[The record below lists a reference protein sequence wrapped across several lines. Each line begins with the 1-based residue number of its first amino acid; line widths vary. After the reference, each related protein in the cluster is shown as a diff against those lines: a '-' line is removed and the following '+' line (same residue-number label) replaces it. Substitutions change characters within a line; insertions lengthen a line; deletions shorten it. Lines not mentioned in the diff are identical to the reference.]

1 MSYKLIPLKKRD
13 ITEFKRLAQEA
24 FQKGF
29 EDEFGECKEVILPE
43 KDIEESLN
51 AEGAF
56 SYKIVENNE
65 IIAGVIVNINTE
77 TNHNH
82 LDILFTKVGIQS
94 KGIGMFIWNEIEKL
108 YFDTKV
114 WETVTPYFDKRNIH
128 FYVNKCGF
136 KIVEFYNPKH
146 IAEWNKN
153 ENPTGGMSNEV
164 GQYFLRFEKVMK

>member
-1 MSYKLIPLKKRD
+1 MSYKLIPLEKHD
-13 ITEFKRLAQEA
+13 ITEFKRLAQES

-29 EDEFGECKEVILPE
+29 EDEFGKSKEVILPD

-51 AEGAF
+51 GKGSF
-56 SYKIVENNE
+56 SYKVVKNSE

-108 YFDTKV
+108 YPDTKV
-114 WETVTPYFDKRNIH
+114 WETVTPYFEKRNIH

-136 KIVEFYNPKH
+136 KIVEFIDVVK
-146 IAEWNKN
+146 I
-153 ENPTGGMSNEV
+153 
-164 GQYFLRFEKVMK
+164 

>member
-1 MSYKLIPLKKRD
+1 MKIENLEKILENLNALEEYIDTLSLLP
-13 ITEFKRLAQEA
+13 
-24 FQKGF
+24 
-29 EDEFGECKEVILPE
+29 VILESLE
-43 KDIEESLN
+43 KLEESLN

-108 YFDTKV
+108 YSDTEV

-128 FYVNKCGF
+128 
-136 KIVEFYNPKH
+136 
-146 IAEWNKN
+146 
-153 ENPTGGMSNEV
+153 
-164 GQYFLRFEKVMK
+164 